1 MKKAKFFIRKNQEGE
16 KKYLFCVLTDFLEGY
31 KKTEAEEKK
40 RKENDLKEYFQLFDD
55 DGILY
60 YSGYLNSEVLEE
72 FGTDEFEVLGWG
84 EYFAG
89 CTEMKLRNKDGKM
102 ETL

>member
-1 MKKAKFFIRKNQEGE
+1 MEKAKFFIRKNEEGE
-16 KKYLFCVLTDFLEGY
+16 KKYCFCVLNDFLDGY
-31 KKTEAEEKK
+31 KKTAADEKR
-40 RKENDLKEYFQLFDD
+40 RKKHNLNELFQLFDD

-72 FGTDEFEVLGWG
+72 FESDEFEVLGWG

-89 CTEMKLRNKDGKM
+89 CTEIKLRNKEGKM